1 MYALTTSGGIL
12 RLADNAFIPAD
23 ITNSDYTMYLQWLN
37 ESTVVDPAAPIAE
50 VVSVDAE
57 LLNAAF
63 PANVDLMEPETAT
76 IDITAE

>member
-37 ESTVVDPAAPIAE
+37 ESTVVDLAAPIAE